1 VPPCGI
7 VICATRLAIHVPPIE
22 PQEHP
27 SQVMQPPRGRS
38 AALAGRLGRALRHR
52 NYRLFFA
59 GQSISVIGT
68 WLTRFATV
76 WMAYDLTH
84 SALMLG
90 LVGFFSQAPT
100 SIIAPLAGVLVDRW
114 DRHRTIVFTQ
124 IAAMLQSAA
133 LAAFAL
139 TGTMTVWHLLVL
151 GAVQAVIN
159 GFDMPARQSFMGQMI
174 DDRAD
179 LPNAIALNSSIV
191 NSARLI
197 GPVIAAVLVDLW
209 GAGVCFTIDS
219 ASYLAV
225 IGSLLAMRVV
235 KRAQPVRR
243 DHVLAEL
250 AEGLRYVW
258 NLPLVR
264 AVLLLL
270 AASSVLGGA
279 YGTLLPVV
287 AATTLHGGPHT
298 LGVLMG
304 AAGCG
309 ALAGALYL
317 ASRSSVVGLT
327 TVIKRC
333 ALGLGVGMIGMELAT
348 TTWVAVPLLFGIG
361 MSMMM
366 QLAATNTLV
375 QTLVDD
381 KMLGRVISL
390 YAVAFFG
397 GAPVGALLEG
407 ALASQ
412 VGAIH
417 TFAVAGALSLV
428 SALVF
433 ARSLPQ
439 LRIISRPL
447 YVKLGLLDE

>member
-1 VPPCGI
+1 M
-7 VICATRLAIHVPPIE
+7 L
-22 PQEHP
+22 
-27 SQVMQPPRGRS
+27 PPRGRPVAS
-38 AALAGRLGRALRHR
+38 AVAGRLGRALRHR
-52 NYRLFFA
+52 NYRLFFT
-59 GQSISVIGT
+59 GQSISVIGI

-90 LVGFFSQAPT
+90 VVGFFSQAPT
-100 SIIAPLAGVLVDRW
+100 SVIAPFAGVLIDRW
-114 DRHRTIVFTQ
+114 DRHRTIVVTQ
-124 IAAMLQSAA
+124 IAAMLQSTA
-133 LAAFAL
+133 LAVFAL
-139 TGTMTVWHLLVL
+139 TGTMTVWHLVVL
-151 GAVQAVIN
+151 GALQAVIN
-159 GFDMPARQSFMGQMI
+159 GVDMPARQSFMGQMI

-191 NSARLI
+191 NCARLV

-209 GAGVCFTIDS
+209 GAGVCFSIDA

-225 IGSLLAMRVV
+225 IASLLAMRVA
-235 KRAQPVRR
+235 KRPQAVQH
-243 DHVLAEL
+243 DHVLTEL
-250 AEGLRYVW
+250 TDGLHYVW

-279 YGTLLPVV
+279 YATLLPVV

-298 LGVLMG
+298 LGILMG

-309 ALAGALYL
+309 ALVGALYL

-327 TVIKRC
+327 SVIKRC
-333 ALGLGVGMIGMELAT
+333 ALGLGAGMLALELAT
-348 TTWVAVPLLFGIG
+348 TMWVAVPLLFAIG
-361 MSMMM
+361 MAMMM

-381 KMLGRVISL
+381 MMLGRVISL

-407 ALASQ
+407 MLASQ

-417 TFAVAGALSLV
+417 TFAIAGALCLT
-428 SALVF
+428 SALGF

-439 LRIISRPL
+439 LRLISRPL